1 MDPINLL
8 ISILTFAGAI
18 PFIIAT
24 FGIIITQSS
33 FYLFALIGY
42 GAVIQSFI
50 SGMHWGISLEVERS
64 VKTLLISIV
73 FSLLSFLSIL
83 FYKIPSIALLIQ
95 LFSFNMLY
103 LIDVYIVNEDAYPNQ
118 YIITRQII
126 TGIVTAI
133 LIINLILINIITIN

>member
-42 GAVIQSFI
+42 GSVIQSFI